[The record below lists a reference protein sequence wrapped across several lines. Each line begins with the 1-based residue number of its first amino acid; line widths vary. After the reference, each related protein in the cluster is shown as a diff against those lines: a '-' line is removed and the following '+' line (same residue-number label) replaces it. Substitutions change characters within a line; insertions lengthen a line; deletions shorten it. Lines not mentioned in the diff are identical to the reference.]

1 MLSDR
6 SKSLPFL
13 RLSCSIYK
21 ARNLHQSLPVLPPN
35 CNLSFF
41 NSQDRAPQQAL
52 SRPLP

>member
-21 ARNLHQSLPVLPPN
+21 ARNLHRSLPVLPPN

-41 NSQDRAPQQAL
+41 NSQDRAPSKFSL
-52 SRPLP
+52 GPFP